1 MIDYK
6 KADQAC
12 KMLEESGTTYM
23 LAYNNDSQN
32 VVNCAFGRY
41 PLLKSFIV
49 HVVAELADILCRN
62 YGEEKMIAELQGM
75 TFQAVELFYNKKKEM
90 ENFPDWMLEQMQMSI
105 ESNFDYMERKLEET
119 GEISLD
125 DDCRFQQYLLDAIK
139 EQRAKLREKGQHEQT
154 YVKESK

>member
-32 VVNCAFGRY
+32 VVSCAFGRY

-49 HVVAELADILCRN
+49 HVIADILCRN
-62 YGEEKMIAELQGM
+62 YGEEKMVAELQGM
-75 TFQAVELFYNKKKEM
+75 TFQAVELFYNKKKGAEH
-90 ENFPDWMLEQMQMSI
+90 
-105 ESNFDYMERKLEET
+105 ER
-119 GEISLD
+119 
-125 DDCRFQQYLLDAIK
+125 
-139 EQRAKLREKGQHEQT
+139 
-154 YVKESK
+154 